1 MKMYVYTFAYDKIK
15 EEGYKSLSMFDK
27 DSEHYKGCLWTHRCS
42 ANSENYVDIEAY
54 MERTFEGRLRSICA
68 ITEIAPVT
76 DYQHPYLDRL
86 VHYADVISFDAGQLV
101 KDGVVEAVYCKD
113 LRQTVLINPAFE
125 NIYKLN
131 GLDEIDTEPYDW
143 RLCGEKEYQK
153 YSPWATI
160 KHYMLVL
167 KDGYVPP
174 RYITLETD
182 NSAAREAEEKMRA

>member
-1 MKMYVYTFAYDKIK
+1 M
-15 EEGYKSLSMFDK
+15 
-27 DSEHYKGCLWTHRCS
+27 
-42 ANSENYVDIEAY
+42 
-54 MERTFEGRLRSICA
+54 
-68 ITEIAPVT
+68 
-76 DYQHPYLDRL
+76 
-86 VHYADVISFDAGQLV
+86 

-113 LRQTVLINPAFE
+113 LRQSVLINPAFE